1 MSRLRTT
8 AARLQQALNTQG
20 QNISLN
26 SRQFYSTKYGKIVT
40 CYKIHE
46 ERELIAKTYSIAEV
60 VRILAEMYGEV
71 SASGADSKADE
82 ICGGLL
88 KKRQPDAGR
97 D

>member
-20 QNISLN
+20 RNISLN

-46 ERELIAKTYSIAEV
+46 ERELIAKTYSIAEA
-60 VRILAEMYGEV
+60 VRILAEMYREV
-71 SASGADSKADE
+71 NTGGADTEADE
-82 ICGGLL
+82 IRRSVLE
-88 KKRQPDAGR
+88 KRQPDTGR